1 MKSVKSVLF
10 STHDDFFITAYLPM
24 RGDVRLTHSGRDEQW
39 KKMANASELAGLSCI
54 HLGGDSTVTWLI
66 EVDQGLKG
74 EHTGV
79 TNKIRADGGDMQ
91 GALVNCC
98 IKMLIICVALSAL
111 TGWNEQFLDWKRDLL
126 ETYTQLSYSIC
137 PEAMQVAEDSGPKD
151 IHPIYSRQ
159 PVKTAP
165 KKGLP

>member
-39 KKMANASELAGLSCI
+39 RTMADAPEPAGLSCI
-54 HLGGDSTVTWLI
+54 HLGGDSTVTWVI

-79 TNKIRADGGDMQ
+79 TKKVRADGGDM
-91 GALVNCC
+91 
-98 IKMLIICVALSAL
+98 
-111 TGWNEQFLDWKRDLL
+111 
-126 ETYTQLSYSIC
+126 
-137 PEAMQVAEDSGPKD
+137 
-151 IHPIYSRQ
+151 
-159 PVKTAP
+159 
-165 KKGLP
+165 